1 MSKDFTPEELGFLL
15 QSVTYSK
22 KKFEEYNYENEAM
35 RKIQLEKTDLM
46 LKKLREII
54 KG

>member
-1 MSKDFTPEELGFLL
+1 MSKDFTQEELDFLL

-22 KKFEEYNYENEAM
+22 KKFEEYDYDSEAM
-35 RKIQLEKTDLM
+35 RKIQIEKADLM